1 MCVCV
6 CACVIL
12 HVCVYVLVCVL
23 KDDTIIKALGL
34 GLAQLAV
41 FALVACHCIS
51 GKVTPS
57 GANLDDESTDHR
69 NIRKD
74 ARKSK
79 SLLRKGFRRLSRLL
93 LRSLL
98 KPVQFSLCPVFL

>member
-6 CACVIL
+6 R
-12 HVCVYVLVCVL
+12 VL

-41 FALVACHCIS
+41 LRWSRVTALAERLLLR
-51 GKVTPS
+51 

-79 SLLRKGFRRLSRLL
+79 SLAAKRF
-93 LRSLL
+93 
-98 KPVQFSLCPVFL
+98 